1 MRRACY
7 ASGWNASDH
16 LQRPTYILIM
26 STLVLGIG
34 NLLLSDEGVGV
45 HVVRAL
51 AQRELP
57 SGVAVVEAG
66 TAFLD
71 VLSDIAQADRILLV
85 DAMEGGGTPGTV
97 YRVPFDQCRHPG
109 MLASLHGLDLSRVL
123 FMAGNDRKPL
133 ITVFGIEPARIEW
146 GMELSSAV
154 RCALPAVEEA
164 LYEELMRPSP
174 EGADPCCAT
183 VAG

>member
-1 MRRACY
+1 M
-7 ASGWNASDH
+7 N
-16 LQRPTYILIM
+16 
-26 STLVLGIG
+26 TLVLGIG

-51 AQRELP
+51 ARRELP

-71 VLSDIAQADRILLV
+71 VLPDIAQADRILLV
-85 DAMEGGGTPGTV
+85 DAMEGGGAPGTV

-123 FMAGNDRKPL
+123 FMAGNDRKPE
-133 ITVFGIEPARIEW
+133 IMVFGIEPARIEW
-146 GMELSSAV
+146 GMELSPAV
-154 RCALPAVEEA
+154 QHALPAVEQA
-164 LYEELMRPSP
+164 LYEALMQPRVPR
-174 EGADPCCAT
+174 
-183 VAG
+183 VQVI

>member
-1 MRRACY
+1 
-7 ASGWNASDH
+7 
-16 LQRPTYILIM
+16 M

-71 VLSDIAQADRILLV
+71 VLSDIAQANRILLV

-146 GMELSSAV
+146 GMELSPAV
-154 RCALPAVEEA
+154 QGALSAVEEA
-164 LYEELMRPSP
+164 LYEELSRFENISVPCHGSSRDSNFSVIPST
-174 EGADPCCAT
+174 ESA
-183 VAG
+183 